1 MPRERSLRTSSS
13 EIPRRYSS
21 VRYTSESLSTYVDTT
36 GIPYNSPNP
45 ATIGVNTPLNQSRL
59 ETRGAIPGE
68 QSGLEIGIGRRA
80 RRSYG
85 FDEVALV
92 PGGVTL
98 NPEEVDI
105 TFSMG
110 EGLRLPIPFWGSA
123 MDGVVDVDFAIA
135 MGKLGGI
142 AVLNLDGVHTRY
154 EDSGPIIKRIA
165 EADKAQIN
173 ALLKEIYREP
183 VKPKLIS
190 ERINAIKAAGVP
202 CAVSTIPAR
211 AEERA
216 ALAQKAGA
224 DVLVVQGTVLTA
236 RHSSRSYHQLS
247 FEQLVRACDIPVV
260 VGNCVHYATALEL
273 METGIAGILVG
284 VGPGAA
290 CTTRGVLGV
299 GVPQVTATADVAA
312 ARDEH
317 MRRGGMRVAVITDGG
332 MRIGADVCKAFA
344 SGADAVM
351 IGTPLAGAEEAA
363 SKGFNWGMA
372 TPDPNL
378 PRGTRIHV
386 GTKATLKEI
395 LLGPARV
402 DDGSQNFAGA
412 LRSALGV
419 CGANNIAEFQHVEM
433 VIAPSITSEG
443 KSFQQSQHAGMGK
456 G

>member
-1 MPRERSLRTSSS
+1 
-13 EIPRRYSS
+13 
-21 VRYTSESLSTYVDTT
+21 
-36 GIPYNSPNP
+36 
-45 ATIGVNTPLNQSRL
+45 
-59 ETRGAIPGE
+59 
-68 QSGLEIGIGRRA
+68 
-80 RRSYG
+80 
-85 FDEVALV
+85 V

-105 TFSMG
+105 SFLMG
-110 EGLRLPIPFWGSA
+110 DRFKLPIPIWGSA
-123 MDGVVDVDFAIA
+123 MDGVVDVAFAIA
-135 MGKLGGI
+135 MGELGGV

-154 EDSGPIIKRIA
+154 EDSAPVIRRIA
-165 EADKAQIN
+165 EADKAHVN
-173 ALLKEIYREP
+173 AVLKEVYREP
-183 VKPKLIS
+183 VKPRLIS
-190 ERINAIKAAGVP
+190 ERIKAIKATGVP

-216 ALAQKAGA
+216 EVVQRAGA
-224 DVLVVQGTVLTA
+224 DVYVVQGTVLTA
-236 RHSSRSYHQLS
+236 RHSSKSYHQLS
-247 FEQLVRACDIPVV
+247 FEKLVRACDIPVV
-260 VGNCVHYATALEL
+260 VGNCVHYDTALEL

-351 IGTPLAGAEEAA
+351 IGTPLAGAEESA

-386 GTKATLKEI
+386 GTKSTLREI

-402 DDGSQNFAGA
+402 DDGTQNFAGA

-419 CGANNIAEFQHVEM
+419 CGAHDIAEFQHVEM

-443 KSFQQSQHAGMGK
+443 KSLQQAQHVGMGK
-456 G
+456 SGG

>member
-1 MPRERSLRTSSS
+1 
-13 EIPRRYSS
+13 
-21 VRYTSESLSTYVDTT
+21 VV
-36 GIPYNSPNP
+36 
-45 ATIGVNTPLNQSRL
+45 
-59 ETRGAIPGE
+59 PGE
-68 QSGLEIGIGRRA
+68 QSGLEIGIGRFA
-80 RRSYG
+80 RRAYG

-105 TFSMG
+105 SFALG
-110 EGLRLPIPFWGSA
+110 DNLKLPIPIWGSA
-123 MDGVVDVDFAIA
+123 MDGVVDVEFAIA
-135 MGKLGGI
+135 MGKLGGL

-154 EDSGPIIKRIA
+154 EDSAPIIKRIA
-165 EADKAQIN
+165 EADKTQIN
-173 ALLKEIYREP
+173 ALLKEVYREP
-183 VKPKLIS
+183 VKSKLIS
-190 ERINAIKAAGVP
+190 ERINAIKAAGVQ

-211 AEERA
+211 AAERA
-216 ALAQKAGA
+216 ELAQKSGA
-224 DVLVVQGTVLTA
+224 DVIVVQGTVLTA
-236 RHSSRSYHQLS
+236 RHSSKSYHQLS
-247 FEQLVRACDIPVV
+247 FEQLVRACEIPVV
-260 VGNCVHYATALEL
+260 VGNCVHYETALEL

-312 ARDEH
+312 ARDEY
-317 MRRGGMRVAVITDGG
+317 MRRGGRRVAVITDGG

-351 IGTPLAGAEEAA
+351 IGTPLAGAEESA

-419 CGANNIAEFQHVEM
+419 CGANDIAEFQHVEM

-443 KSFQQSQHAGMGK
+443 KSFQQAQHVGMGK

>member
-1 MPRERSLRTSSS
+1 MAFRIIRTPPHHWSKHTLKQSPIATRES
-13 EIPRRYSS
+13 
-21 VRYTSESLSTYVDTT
+21 
-36 GIPYNSPNP
+36 
-45 ATIGVNTPLNQSRL
+45 
-59 ETRGAIPGE
+59 IPGE
-68 QSGLEIGIGRRA
+68 HSGLQIGIGRYA
-80 RRSYG
+80 RRAYG

-98 NPEEVDI
+98 NPDEVDI

-110 EGLRLPIPFWGSA
+110 DRFKLNLPFWASA

-135 MGKLGGI
+135 MGKLGGV

-154 EDSGPIIKRIA
+154 EDSRPVIEKIA
-165 EADKAQIN
+165 AADKATVN
-173 ALLKEIYREP
+173 AVLREAYREP

-190 ERINAIKAAGVP
+190 ERIKQIKDAGVP
-202 CAVSTIPAR
+202 CAVSSVPAR

-216 ALAQKAGA
+216 EVVQKAGA
-224 DVLVVQGTVLTA
+224 DVFVVQGTVLTA

-247 FEQLVRACDIPVV
+247 FEDLVRACDIPVV
-260 VGNCVHYATALEL
+260 VGNCVQYDTALEL

-351 IGTPLAGAEEAA
+351 IGTPFAGAEESA

-378 PRGTRIHV
+378 PRGTRVHV
-386 GTKATLKEI
+386 GTRAALKEI

-402 DDGSQNFAGA
+402 DEGSQNFAGA

-419 CGANNIAEFQHVEM
+419 CGARDIAEFQHVEL

-443 KSFQQSQHAGMGK
+443 KALQQAQHVGMGTS
-456 G
+456 

>member
-1 MPRERSLRTSSS
+1 
-13 EIPRRYSS
+13 
-21 VRYTSESLSTYVDTT
+21 VV
-36 GIPYNSPNP
+36 
-45 ATIGVNTPLNQSRL
+45 
-59 ETRGAIPGE
+59 PGE

-80 RRSYG
+80 RRAYG

-105 TFSMG
+105 SFSMG
-110 EGLRLPIPFWGSA
+110 DRFTIPLPIWGSA

-135 MGKLGGI
+135 MGKLGGV

-154 EDSGPIIKRIA
+154 EDSAPIIKRIA
-165 EADKAQIN
+165 EADKSHVN
-173 ALLKEIYREP
+173 AVLKEVYREP
-183 VKPKLIS
+183 VKPNLIT
-190 ERINAIKAAGVP
+190 ERIKAIKAAGVP
-202 CAVSTIPAR
+202 CAVSSIPAR
-211 AEERA
+211 AAERA
-216 ALAQKAGA
+216 EVVQKAGA
-224 DVLVVQGTVLTA
+224 DLLIVQGTVLTA
-236 RHSSRSYHQLS
+236 RHSSQSYHQLS
-247 FEQLVRACDIPVV
+247 FEQLVRACNIPVV
-260 VGNCVHYATALEL
+260 VGNCVHYETALEL

-312 ARDEH
+312 ARDEY

-351 IGTPLAGAEEAA
+351 IGTPLAGAEESA

-386 GTKATLKEI
+386 GTKATLREI

-402 DDGSQNFAGA
+402 DDGTQNFAGA

-419 CGANNIAEFQHVEM
+419 CGARDITEFQHVEM
-433 VIAPSITSEG
+433 VIAPAITSEG
-443 KSFQQSQHAGMGK
+443 KVFQQAQHVGMGK
-456 G
+456 S

>member
-1 MPRERSLRTSSS
+1 
-13 EIPRRYSS
+13 
-21 VRYTSESLSTYVDTT
+21 
-36 GIPYNSPNP
+36 
-45 ATIGVNTPLNQSRL
+45 
-59 ETRGAIPGE
+59 
-68 QSGLEIGIGRRA
+68 
-80 RRSYG
+80 
-85 FDEVALV
+85 
-92 PGGVTL
+92 
-98 NPEEVDI
+98 
-105 TFSMG
+105 MG
-110 EGLRLPIPFWGSA
+110 DRFKLPIPIWGSA

-135 MGKLGGI
+135 MGKLGGV

-154 EDSGPIIKRIA
+154 EDSAPIIRRIA
-165 EADKAQIN
+165 ETDKSQIN
-173 ALLKEIYREP
+173 AVLKEVYREP

-190 ERINAIKAAGVP
+190 ERIQAIKAAGVQ
-202 CAVSTIPAR
+202 CAVSTVPAR

-216 ALAQKAGA
+216 EVVQKAGA

-260 VGNCVHYATALEL
+260 VGNCVHYETALEL

-312 ARDEH
+312 ARDEY
-317 MRRGGMRVAVITDGG
+317 MRRGGVRVAVITDGG

-351 IGTPLAGAEEAA
+351 IGTPLAGAEESA

-378 PRGTRIHV
+378 PRGTRIQI
-386 GTKATLKEI
+386 GTKATLREI
-395 LLGPARV
+395 LLGPASV

-419 CGANNIAEFQHVEM
+419 CGARDITEFQHVEM
-433 VIAPSITSEG
+433 VIAPAITSEG
-443 KSFQQSQHAGMGK
+443 KVFQQAQHVGMGK
-456 G
+456 S

>member
-1 MPRERSLRTSSS
+1 M
-13 EIPRRYSS
+13 
-21 VRYTSESLSTYVDTT
+21 
-36 GIPYNSPNP
+36 
-45 ATIGVNTPLNQSRL
+45 
-59 ETRGAIPGE
+59 
-68 QSGLEIGIGRRA
+68 
-80 RRSYG
+80 
-85 FDEVALV
+85 

-98 NPEEVDI
+98 NPDEVDI
-105 TFSMG
+105 SFSLG
-110 EGLRLPIPFWGSA
+110 DRLQLALPIWASA

-154 EDSGPIIKRIA
+154 EDSKPVVEKIA
-165 EADKAQIN
+165 AADKATVN
-173 ALLKEIYREP
+173 AILKEAYREP
-183 VKPKLIS
+183 VKPALIAR
-190 ERINAIKAAGVP
+190 RIQQIKDAGVP
-202 CAVSTIPAR
+202 CAVSSVPAR

-216 ALAQKAGA
+216 DVVQKAGA
-224 DVLVVQGTVLTA
+224 DVYLVQGTVLTA

-247 FEQLVRACDIPVV
+247 FEDLVRACDIPVV
-260 VGNCVHYATALEL
+260 VGNCVQYDTALEL

-351 IGTPLAGAEEAA
+351 IGTPFAGAEESA

-378 PRGTRIHV
+378 PRGTRVHV
-386 GTKATLKEI
+386 GTRATLKEI

-402 DDGSQNFAGA
+402 DDGTQNFAGA

-419 CGANNIAEFQHVEM
+419 CGARDIAEFQHVEM

-443 KSFQQSQHAGMGK
+443 KALQQAQHVGMGK
-456 G
+456 S

>member
-1 MPRERSLRTSSS
+1 MQTRE
-13 EIPRRYSS
+13 EIS
-21 VRYTSESLSTYVDTT
+21 
-36 GIPYNSPNP
+36 
-45 ATIGVNTPLNQSRL
+45 
-59 ETRGAIPGE
+59 GE

-80 RRSYG
+80 RRAYG

-98 NPEEVDI
+98 NPDEVDI

-110 EGLRLPIPFWGSA
+110 DRFALPLPFWGSA
-123 MDGVVDVDFAIA
+123 MDGVVDVEFAIA
-135 MGKLGGI
+135 MGKLGGV

-154 EDSGPIIKRIA
+154 EDSAPIIKKIA
-165 EADKAQIN
+165 EADKATVN
-173 ALLKEIYREP
+173 AVLREAYREP

-190 ERINAIKAAGVP
+190 ERIRAIKAAGVP
-202 CAVSTIPAR
+202 CAVSTVPAR

-216 ALAQKAGA
+216 ELVQQAGA
-224 DVLVVQGTVLTA
+224 DVLIVQGTVLTA

-247 FEQLVRACDIPVV
+247 FDELVRICAIPVV
-260 VGNCVHYATALEL
+260 VGNCVHYETALEL

-332 MRIGADVCKAFA
+332 MRIGADICKAFA

-351 IGTPLAGAEEAA
+351 IGTPLAGSSESA

-378 PRGTRIHV
+378 PRGTRIQV
-386 GTKATLKEI
+386 GTRGTLQEI

-419 CGANNIAEFQHVEM
+419 CGAHDIAEFQHVEM
-433 VIAPSITSEG
+433 VIAPSIVSEG
-443 KSFQQSQHAGMGK
+443 KVFQQAQHVGMGK
-456 G
+456 S